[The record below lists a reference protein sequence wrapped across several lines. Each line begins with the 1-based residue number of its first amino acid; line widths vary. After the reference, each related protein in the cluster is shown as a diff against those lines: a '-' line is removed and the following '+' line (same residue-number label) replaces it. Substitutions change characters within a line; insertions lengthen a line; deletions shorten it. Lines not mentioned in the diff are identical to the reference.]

1 MIISIGFVRSASQ
14 VLIKELD
21 WAQNSLDSRLIDVT
35 DLPDFNLQALFI
47 HDNEHFNS
55 MVGLLEK
62 EKAFYPILD
71 ATDESLAY
79 SYFEN
84 LPAQAVKDLYLKV
97 INRWTMHQ
105 NFSSLEN
112 IWSITNH
119 FRDLWKKDRLSYFE
133 EMFYWIKRNVGAVDL
148 TIIFNDV

>member
-47 HDNEHFNS
+47 DDNDHFNS

-62 EKAFYPILD
+62 EKA
-71 ATDESLAY
+71 
-79 SYFEN
+79 
-84 LPAQAVKDLYLKV
+84 
-97 INRWTMHQ
+97 
-105 NFSSLEN
+105 
-112 IWSITNH
+112 
-119 FRDLWKKDRLSYFE
+119 
-133 EMFYWIKRNVGAVDL
+133 L
-148 TIIFNDV
+148 TIAWINTATVQVCVSI